1 MAFTNHSGLDTLP
14 STFKFE
20 KAENPM
26 KGIAVSV
33 VVLSATK
40 FLLCKLFSFSGEL
53 FVSQSE
59 HDE

>member
-14 STFKFE
+14 STFKLE

-26 KGIAVSV
+26 KGIAVSA

-40 FLLCKLFSFSGEL
+40 FLLCMIIF
-53 FVSQSE
+53 
-59 HDE
+59 